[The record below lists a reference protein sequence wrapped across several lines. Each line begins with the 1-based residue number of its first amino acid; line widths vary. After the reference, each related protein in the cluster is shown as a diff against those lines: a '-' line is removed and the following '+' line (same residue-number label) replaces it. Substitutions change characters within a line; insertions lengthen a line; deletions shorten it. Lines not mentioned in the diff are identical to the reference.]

1 MEVTQACEDI
11 QIHILLVT
19 SSDMSCEPKGKNKRS
34 LHLLSFFFYCKIIEY
49 SDNFNFKDFY
59 L

>member
-34 LHLLSFFFYCKIIEY
+34 LHLLSFFFLLQNNRI
-49 SDNFNFKDFY
+49 F
-59 L
+59 